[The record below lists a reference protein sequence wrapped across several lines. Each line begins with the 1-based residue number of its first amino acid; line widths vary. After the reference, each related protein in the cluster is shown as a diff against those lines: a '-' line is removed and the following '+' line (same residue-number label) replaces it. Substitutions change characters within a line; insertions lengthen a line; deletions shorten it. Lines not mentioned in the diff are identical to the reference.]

1 MLISAGFDAHRLDP
15 LASTCLSERGYAEMT
30 ARMLELAA
38 RSAGGRLVSVLEG
51 GYHLEAL
58 ASCVEAHLGGLVEA
72 CRP

>member
-15 LASTCLSERGYAEMT
+15 LAGTCLTERAYAEMS

-38 RSAGGRLVSVLEG
+38 RSAQGRLVSVLEG

-58 ASCVEAHLGGLVEA
+58 ASCVETHVAALVRA
-72 CRP
+72 